1 MKIFEHIEATRSH
14 LRSVTRQGLSVGFVP
29 TMGAL
34 HEGHLSLVTRAK
46 KENDYVVVSI
56 FVNPIQFNNQQ
67 DLMNY
72 PKDVEADIK
81 KLQAVGCDMLFIPS
95 VTEMYPEPVTTVYD
109 LGHLDKVMEGRY
121 RPGHFN
127 GVVIV
132 VRKLFDIIKPDRAY
146 FGEKDFQQLVIIR
159 HMTTQLDL
167 PIKII
172 ACPTVREEDGLAM
185 SSRNMR
191 LTTEQRRQAPFIYR
205 VLLTVKARAGH
216 STIPELRVYVEKQF
230 EKTESMK
237 IEYFE
242 IADIHTLLPV
252 NNWSESQNII
262 ACIAVYVG
270 EIRLIDNIILFS

>member
-1 MKIFEHIEATRSH
+1 MKIFEHIEAARSH
-14 LRSVTRQGLSVGFVP
+14 LRSVTRQGSSIGFVP

-34 HEGHLSLVTRAK
+34 HEGHLSLVARAK

-67 DLMNY
+67 DLVNY
-72 PKDVEADIK
+72 PRDPEEDIK
-81 KLQAVGCDMLFIPS
+81 KLRSVGCDMLFMPS
-95 VTEMYPEPVTTVYD
+95 SDEMYPDPVTTVYD

-121 RPGHFN
+121 RPDHFN

-132 VRKLFDIIKPDRAY
+132 VRKLFDIIKPDTAY

-159 HMTTQLDL
+159 YMTTQLDL
-167 PIKII
+167 PVEII
-172 ACPTVREEDGLAM
+172 ACPTVREKDGLAM

-191 LTTEQRRQAPFIYR
+191 LTTEQRRQAPHIYR
-205 VLLTVKARAGH
+205 VLQEIKARAGH
-216 STIPELRVYVEKQF
+216 ATIPELKTYVEKQF
-230 EKTESMK
+230 KQTESMK
-237 IEYFE
+237 LEYFE
-242 IADIHTLLPV
+242 IADMHTLLPV
-252 NNWSESQNII
+252 NSWSESQNII